1 MRRRTRSSAPPPA
14 GGWIRVPFVGRTAE
28 LTRLR
33 EELAIAPAVV
43 IHGAL
48 GAGKSRLVRQLIS
61 QLTAPSVIVRCA
73 PGDTAGA
80 LRARAERALRCPAGG
95 LGAALAEA
103 ARVIVLDDVHH
114 LSDADLGR
122 LLPTLVP
129 GPTALGRLVVVAREP
144 VPVGRGSGAAELELG
159 GLDDL
164 AARELWQI
172 LEDTWGPATQ
182 GAFDAGLT
190 KTRGMPLAL
199 RREYA
204 RAVVGADA
212 WNLAALPA
220 PARAALEALSVL
232 RWPAAIS
239 GLAALTGDTDG
250 KMSLVELARRQLI
263 DLDEGDRFVVHDVV
277 HTEVIAAL
285 AADRREELERKAS
298 ALVAGTGR
306 GTGGARPAWDAGD
319 DGALA
324 VMDPVDRL
332 REVVRHELGAGA
344 RDRAAT
350 ALIAGRDVAA
360 RRGAGGELE
369 ALIAA
374 ITDGDPVGDRSMTRG
389 ADGPAV
395 NGKSDPAAAR
405 LNDLR
410 VELALRAGRIAHAA
424 ELAAGHTVDPA
435 LVAELA
441 LAAGDIDRAQRAL
454 MHLAAPH
461 AQAQPVA
468 TDRVRAA
475 AVAVELALLRGNVED
490 AEAAHADAMSRVQS
504 SDDRIAVGLMEAR
517 IAEHGGAID
526 RARAALGRGGG
537 AGADAVPNELA
548 VRIHARRAACL
559 AREGRVT
566 EAGAALDSGD
576 AIARDLDAMPVID
589 ELRLARAQ
597 VAIRRGDTEAAVT
610 ALRELV
616 ASRRAFGDEIGALR
630 AEVELAELLAA
641 RGEMALA
648 AELASAAHATA
659 SRRRLDH
666 LTARAGVVLAWIDLA
681 EVRVDAARDALER
694 LVGGGAL
701 DAASAARAEALLAE
715 ARALSGQRTAAIAA
729 ARDAGGDQVRDDI
742 DRDLAVAT
750 VAVAAGDI
758 ASGLE
763 TARSVAV
770 RAERLGRAGDLASAL
785 GLVARLELARG
796 DHTGARAAATRA
808 VREATRSGIVRV
820 RVHALL
826 ALAALSR
833 DDGDHGAALAYAR
846 DAAEMATAAG
856 LPVERLAAYAA
867 LDGIAGADVVADPS
881 SPSAATMAAPAI
893 EAAARLLADLGL
905 TAQRPFRVIDADG
918 ATSDVADA
926 NPEILRLPARSL
938 AVDGVRETI
947 WRQGQELADLRRRSL
962 LKRLLFL
969 FAAAPGKVFSKEDI
983 VQTVWNVE
991 YHPLRHDAALF
1002 TNIMRIR
1009 RLLGEDGAEIIRVTE
1024 DGYRFV
1030 PPRDYVFVS
1039 PR

>member
-1 MRRRTRSSAPPPA
+1 MRRRTRSNAPPPA

-48 GAGKSRLVRQLIS
+48 GAGKSRLVRHLIG

-80 LRARAERALRCPAGG
+80 LRARAERTLRCPAGG

-103 ARVIVLDDVHH
+103 ARVVVLDDVHH
-114 LSDADLGR
+114 LSDADVGR

-144 VPVGRGSGAAELELG
+144 VPVGRGSGAAELELS

-164 AARELWQI
+164 ASRELWQI
-172 LEDTWGPATQ
+172 LEDTWGP
-182 GAFDAGLT
+182 GAHGTFDAALV

-204 RAVVGADA
+204 RAVVGSEA
-212 WNLAALPA
+212 WDLAALPA
-220 PARAALEALSVL
+220 PARAALEAFAVL
-232 RWPAAIS
+232 RWPAAIAALS
-239 GLAALTGDTDG
+239 ALTGDAAPPSQALT
-250 KMSLVELARRQLI
+250 ELARRQLI
-263 DLDEGDRFVVHDVV
+263 DVDEGDRFVVHDVV
-277 HTEVIAAL
+277 QAEMLAVIAP
-285 AADRREELERKAS
+285 DRRAELERKAS

-306 GTGGARPAWDAGD
+306 GVNGARPAWEAGD

-332 REVVRHELGAGA
+332 REVVRHELGAGS
-344 RDRAAT
+344 RDRAAI
-350 ALIAGRDVAA
+350 ALMAGRDVAA

-374 ITDGDPVGDRSMTRG
+374 I
-389 ADGPAV
+389 ADGPGMDV
-395 NGKSDPAAAR
+395 KGDPAATR

-410 VELALRAGRIAHAA
+410 IELALRAGRIAQAA
-424 ELAAGHTVDPA
+424 ELAVGHTVDPA

-454 MHLAAPH
+454 LHMAGPH
-461 AQAQPVA
+461 AATQ
-468 TDRVRAA
+468 TDRVRGA
-475 AVAVELALLRGNVED
+475 AVAVELALLRGSVED
-490 AEAAHADAMSRVQS
+490 AEAAQADAATRVQS
-504 SDDRIAVGLMEAR
+504 ADDRIAVGLMEAR
-517 IAEHGGAID
+517 IAEHVGAID
-526 RARAALGRGGG
+526 RARAALSRGAG
-537 AGADAVPNELA
+537 AGADGIPAELA

-566 EAGAALDSGD
+566 EAGAALDAGD
-576 AIARDLDAMPVID
+576 AIARDLDAMPVLD

-597 VAIRRGDTEAAVT
+597 VAIRCGDTEAAVV
-610 ALRELV
+610 ALRSLV

-659 SRRRLDH
+659 ARRRLDH
-666 LTARAGVVLAWIDLA
+666 LTARAAVVLAWIDLS

-701 DAASAARAEALLAE
+701 DAASSARAEALLAE

-742 DRDLAVAT
+742 DRDLAAAT

-758 ASGLE
+758 AAGLE

-770 RAERLGRAGDLASAL
+770 RAERLGRAGDLANAL
-785 GLVARLELARG
+785 GLVCRLELARG
-796 DHTGARAAATRA
+796 DHTGARSAATRA
-808 VREATRSGIVRV
+808 VREATRSGLVRV

-846 DAAEMATAAG
+846 DAAEMATNAG

-918 ATSDVADA
+918 TTSDVADA

>member
-1 MRRRTRSSAPPPA
+1 MRRRARSSTPPPP
-14 GGWIRVPFVGRTAE
+14 GGWTRVPFVGRTAE
-28 LTRLR
+28 LARLR
-33 EELAIAPAVV
+33 EDLAIAPGVV

-48 GAGKSRLVRQLIS
+48 GSGKSRLVRALLAD
-61 QLTAPSVIVRCA
+61 LTAQSVIVRCA
-73 PGDTAGA
+73 PGDTAPA
-80 LRARAERALRCPAGG
+80 LRARAERALRCPPNG
-95 LGAALAEA
+95 LSAALAEA
-103 ARVIVLDDVHH
+103 ARVVVLDDAHH
-114 LSDADLGR
+114 LTDADLGR
-122 LLPTLVP
+122 LLPTIVP

-144 VPVGRGSGAAELELG
+144 IGYGRGSGASELELG
-159 GLDDL
+159 GLDDG
-164 AARELWQI
+164 AARELWSA
-172 LEDTWGPATQ
+172 LEDAWGPAKT
-182 GAFDAGLT
+182 GAVDAALVQ
-190 KTRGMPLAL
+190 TRGMPLAL

-204 RAVVGADA
+204 RAAVAADA
-212 WNLAALPA
+212 WELDKLPA
-220 PARAALEALSVL
+220 AERAVLESIAVL
-232 RWPAAIS
+232 AWPAAIAAVS
-239 GLAALTGDTDG
+239 AMAGSPDVKAALAE
-250 KMSLVELARRQLI
+250 LVRRQLV
-263 DLDEGDRFVVHDVV
+263 DVDEGDRFALHDVV
-277 HTEVIAAL
+277 QAEVL
-285 AADRREELERKAS
+285 AAMPRERRVELEGRAS

-306 GTGGARPAWDAGD
+306 GAAARPAWTAGD

-324 VMDPVDRL
+324 SMDPVDRL
-332 REVVRHELGAGA
+332 REVVRHELAAGA
-344 RDRAAT
+344 LDRAVE
-350 ALIAGRDVAA
+350 ALLAGREVAA

-369 ALIAA
+369 ALVAAIAA
-374 ITDGDPVGDRSMTRG
+374 DRANGGAEAATR
-389 ADGPAV
+389 
-395 NGKSDPAAAR
+395 
-405 LNDLR
+405 LTDLR
-410 VELALRAGRIAHAA
+410 IELALRAGRIAHAA
-424 ELAAGHTVDPA
+424 ELAATADPS

-441 LAAGDIDRAQRAL
+441 LAAGDLERAQRAL
-454 MHLAAPH
+454 LHVNAAPN
-461 AQAQPVA
+461 A
-468 TDRVRAA
+468 DRLRAA
-475 AVAVELALLRGNVED
+475 TVTAELALLRGAIED
-490 AEAAHADAMSRVQS
+490 AEAAHGEAAARARTA
-504 SDDRIAVGLMEAR
+504 DDRTVVGLLEAR
-517 IAEHGGAID
+517 IAEHRGAID

-537 AGADAVPNELA
+537 ADATSAELA

-566 EAGAALDSGD
+566 EASAALEAGD
-576 AIARDLDAMPVID
+576 AIARDLDAIGVID
-589 ELRLARAQ
+589 ELRIARAQ
-597 VAIRRGDTEAAVT
+597 VAVRRGDTDSAVVS
-610 ALRELV
+610 LRDLV
-616 ASRRAFGDEIGALR
+616 ASRRSLGDEIGALR
-630 AEVELAELLAA
+630 AEVELAELLAT

-666 LTARAGVVLAWIDLA
+666 LTARAAVVLAWIDLA
-681 EVRVDAARDALER
+681 EVRIDAARDALER
-694 LVGGGAL
+694 LVGAGAL

-729 ARDAGGDQVRDDI
+729 ARDAGGDQVRDEV
-742 DRDLAVAT
+742 DRDLAAAT

-758 ASGLE
+758 AGGLE

-770 RAERLGRAGDLASAL
+770 RAERLGRAGDLATAL

-808 VREATRSGIVRV
+808 VREATRSGLVRV

-833 DDGDHGAALAYAR
+833 DDGEHGAALAYAR
-846 DAAEMATAAG
+846 DAAEMATSAG

-881 SPSAATMAAPAI
+881 SPSAATMSPPAI

-926 NPEILRLPARSL
+926 NPEILRLSARSL

>member
-1 MRRRTRSSAPPPA
+1 MRRRARSSTPPPP
-14 GGWIRVPFVGRTAE
+14 GGWTRVPFVGRTAE

-33 EELAIAPAVV
+33 EDLAISPAVL
-43 IHGAL
+43 IHGPL
-48 GAGKSRLVRQLIS
+48 GSGKSRLVGALLGQLAA
-61 QLTAPSVIVRCA
+61 QSVIVRCA
-73 PGDTAGA
+73 PGDTAAA
-80 LRARAERALRCPAGG
+80 LRGRAERALRCSPGG
-95 LGAALAEA
+95 LGAALADA
-103 ARVIVLDDVHH
+103 ARVVVLDDIHH
-114 LSDADLGR
+114 LGDADLGR
-122 LLPTLVP
+122 LIPTLVP
-129 GPTALGRLVVVAREP
+129 GPTALGRLVIVARDP
-144 VPVGRGSGAAELELG
+144 IAVGRGVGAAELELG
-159 GLDDL
+159 GLDEP
-164 AARELWQI
+164 AARELWSA
-172 LEDTWGPATQ
+172 LEDAWGPAPR
-182 GAFDAGLT
+182 AAVDASLLQ
-190 KTRGMPLAL
+190 TRGMPLAM
-199 RREYA
+199 RRDYA

-212 WNLAALPA
+212 WELAALPA
-220 PARAALEALSVL
+220 PARAALEALAVL
-232 RWPAAIS
+232 AWPAAI
-239 GLAALTGDTDG
+239 AAVTAL
-250 KMSLVELARRQLI
+250 
-263 DLDEGDRFVVHDVV
+263 
-277 HTEVIAAL
+277 AAL
-285 AADRREELERKAS
+285 AADDAKAALAELVRRQLVDVEDADRFAVHDVVAAEVLAALAPARRAELEHA
-298 ALVAGTGR
+298 AAELIAGIGRTGA
-306 GTGGARPAWDAGD
+306 GARPAWDAGD

-324 VMDPVDRL
+324 AMDHVDRL
-332 REVVRHELGAGA
+332 REVVRHELAAGA
-344 RDRAAT
+344 PERAAG
-350 ALIAGRDVAA
+350 ALLAGREVAS

-369 ALIAA
+369 ALVGA
-374 ITDGDPVGDRSMTRG
+374 I
-389 ADGPAV
+389 
-395 NGKSDPAAAR
+395 AAAR
-405 LNDLR
+405 PGAAAPLTDLR
-410 VELALRAGRIAHAA
+410 IDLALRAGRIAYAA
-424 ELAAGHTVDPA
+424 ELAGAATVDPS
-435 LVAELA
+435 LTAELA
-441 LAAGDIDRAQRAL
+441 LAAGDIERAERAL
-454 MHLAAPH
+454 LHVNAAPT
-461 AQAQPVA
+461 A
-468 TDRVRAA
+468 DRLRTALVTA
-475 AVAVELALLRGNVED
+475 ELALLRGLVED
-490 AEAAHADAMSRVQS
+490 AETAHADAAARARTT
-504 SDDRIAVGLMEAR
+504 DDRSVVALLEAR
-517 IAEHGGAID
+517 IAEHRGAID

-537 AGADAVPNELA
+537 ADATTAELA

-566 EAGAALDSGD
+566 EASAALEAGD
-576 AIARDLDAMPVID
+576 AIARELDAIGAID
-589 ELRLARAQ
+589 ELRIARAQ
-597 VAIRRGDTEAAVT
+597 VAIRRGDTEAAVLE
-610 ALRELV
+610 LRDLV
-616 ASRRAFGDEIGALR
+616 ASRRSLGDEIGALR
-630 AEVELAELLAA
+630 AELELAELLAV

-666 LTARAGVVLAWIDLA
+666 LTARAAVVLAWIDLA
-681 EVRVDAARDALER
+681 EVRVEAARESLER
-694 LVGGGAL
+694 LVGAGAL

-729 ARDAGGDQVRDDI
+729 ARDAGGEQIRDDV
-742 DRDLAVAT
+742 DRDLAAAT

-758 ASGLE
+758 AGGLE

-770 RAERLGRAGDLASAL
+770 RAERLGRAGDLATAL

-808 VREATRSGIVRV
+808 VREATRSGLVRV

-881 SPSAATMAAPAI
+881 SPSAATMSPPAI

-918 ATSDVADA
+918 TTSDVADA
-926 NPEILRLPARSL
+926 NPEILRLSARSL

-1030 PPRDYVFVS
+1030 PPRDFIFVI

>member
-1 MRRRTRSSAPPPA
+1 MRRRARSSTPPPP
-14 GGWIRVPFVGRTAE
+14 GGWTRVPFVGRTAE

-33 EELAIAPAVV
+33 EDLAIAPVV
-43 IHGAL
+43 LIHGPL
-48 GAGKSRLVRQLIS
+48 GSGKSRLVGELLGQLAA
-61 QLTAPSVIVRCA
+61 QSVIVRCA
-73 PGDTAGA
+73 PGDTAAA
-80 LRARAERALRCPAGG
+80 LRGRAERALRCSPGG
-95 LGAALAEA
+95 LGAALADA
-103 ARVIVLDDVHH
+103 ARVVVLDDIHY
-114 LSDADLGR
+114 LGDADLGR
-122 LLPTLVP
+122 LVPTLVP
-129 GPTALGRLVVVAREP
+129 GPTALGRLVIVARDP
-144 VPVGRGSGAAELELG
+144 IAVGRGVGAAELELG
-159 GLDDL
+159 GLDEPS
-164 AARELWQI
+164 ARELWSA
-172 LEDTWGPATQ
+172 LEDAWGPAPR
-182 GAFDAGLT
+182 AAVDASLLQ
-190 KTRGMPLAL
+190 TRGMPLAM
-199 RREYA
+199 RRDYA

-212 WNLAALPA
+212 WELAGLPA
-220 PARAALEALSVL
+220 PARAALEALAVL
-232 RWPAAIS
+232 AWPAAIAAVVA
-239 GLAALTGDTDG
+239 LTALTTDDAKAALAE
-250 KMSLVELARRQLI
+250 LVRRQLV
-263 DLDEGDRFVVHDVV
+263 DVEDADRFAVHDVV
-277 HTEVIAAL
+277 AADVLAAL
-285 AADRREELERKAS
+285 APARRAELEHAAAK
-298 ALVAGTGR
+298 LIAGIGRTGA
-306 GTGGARPAWDAGD
+306 GARPAWDAGD

-324 VMDPVDRL
+324 AMDHVDRL
-332 REVVRHELGAGA
+332 REVVRHELAAGA
-344 RDRAAT
+344 PERAAD
-350 ALIAGRDVAA
+350 ALLAGREVAS

-369 ALIAA
+369 ALVGA
-374 ITDGDPVGDRSMTRG
+374 I
-389 ADGPAV
+389 
-395 NGKSDPAAAR
+395 AAAR
-405 LNDLR
+405 TGAAAPLTDLR
-410 VELALRAGRIAHAA
+410 IDLALRAGRIAYAA
-424 ELAAGHTVDPA
+424 ELAGAAAVDPS
-435 LVAELA
+435 LTAELA
-441 LAAGDIDRAQRAL
+441 LAAGDIERAERAL
-454 MHLAAPH
+454 LHVNAAPT
-461 AQAQPVA
+461 A
-468 TDRVRAA
+468 DRLRTALVTA
-475 AVAVELALLRGNVED
+475 ELALLRGLVED
-490 AEAAHADAMSRVQS
+490 AETAHADAAARARTT
-504 SDDRIAVGLMEAR
+504 DDRSVVALLEAR
-517 IAEHGGAID
+517 IAEHRGAID

-537 AGADAVPNELA
+537 ADATTAELA

-566 EAGAALDSGD
+566 EASSALEAGD
-576 AIARDLDAMPVID
+576 AIARELDAIGAID
-589 ELRLARAQ
+589 ELRIARAQ
-597 VAIRRGDTEAAVT
+597 VAIRRGDTEAAVVE
-610 ALRELV
+610 LRDLV
-616 ASRRAFGDEIGALR
+616 ASRRSLGDEIGALR
-630 AEVELAELLAA
+630 AELELAELLAL

-666 LTARAGVVLAWIDLA
+666 LTARAAVVLAWIDLA
-681 EVRVDAARDALER
+681 EVRIDAARESLER
-694 LVGGGAL
+694 LLGARDGSAGASGPLSGGRGLPSAAAGVL

-729 ARDAGGDQVRDDI
+729 ARDAGGEQIRDDV
-742 DRDLAVAT
+742 DRDLAAAT

-758 ASGLE
+758 AGGLE

-770 RAERLGRAGDLASAL
+770 RAERLGRAGDLATAL

-808 VREATRSGIVRV
+808 VREATRSGLVRV

-881 SPSAATMAAPAI
+881 SPSAATMAPPAI

-918 ATSDVADA
+918 TTSDVADA
-926 NPEILRLPARSL
+926 NPEILRLSARSL

-1030 PPRDYVFVS
+1030 PPRDYVFVA